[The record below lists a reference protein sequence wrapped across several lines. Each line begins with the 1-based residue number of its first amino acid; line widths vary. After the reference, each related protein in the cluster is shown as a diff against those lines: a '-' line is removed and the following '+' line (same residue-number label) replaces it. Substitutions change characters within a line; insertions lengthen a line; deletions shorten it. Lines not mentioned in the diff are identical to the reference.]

1 MVTNLKP
8 DLVIIDQKKVKVFE
22 LTVPAE
28 QRIKI
33 ANKLKME
40 KYSHF
45 TTDIKSHEV
54 TVTPFEVG
62 AHQGHITNEN
72 NERLKA
78 IHKYCKKEIT
88 FKKFKENISAIS
100 LLTSYYIFNCRNQ
113 KDWFQPEPILAPF

>member
-54 TVTPFEVG
+54 TVTPFKVG
-62 AHQGHITNEN
+62 AGAWVDRV
-72 NERLKA
+72 RLRYGEKWGPV
-78 IHKYCKKEIT
+78 HG
-88 FKKFKENISAIS
+88 
-100 LLTSYYIFNCRNQ
+100 R
-113 KDWFQPEPILAPF
+113 